1 MIRDVDKKN
10 IVELAAELSQIS
22 KKASEKKSLL
32 ADMEG
37 GTFTITNLG
46 GIGGTG
52 FSPIVNHPES
62 RFWVSPGPAWSR
74 SG

>member
-10 IVELAAELSQIS
+10 IVELPSELSQLS
-22 KKASEKKSLL
+22 KKARDKKLTP
-32 ADMEG
+32 ADMDG

-52 FSPIVNHPES
+52 S
-62 RFWVSPGPAWSR
+62 RLS
-74 SG
+74 